1 MLDIA
6 SSSVTLSSMLPT
18 AVQMDSE
25 NDGTE
30 HRISVE
36 IDNTEIYSTVLQA
49 VKNKSVFYDLNTLVS
64 NYMTS
69 HQMAVC
75 ALRFFALYDSH
86 QDSFSTTVIFSS
98 LIIDS
103 DVPEFLTGNYL
114 TTRKSFVI
122 PEGGSQIVHLYA
134 PQDATS
140 LPGMLD
146 ILYSINGV
154 IGREIVD
161 FPLSPGANSLAHFT
175 ISSQFLA
182 STIASMHPQSDIKIL
197 SARVSHGERNL
208 DFYFSEE
215 QPLCSFEFLNMF
227 CLSEIYHVF
236 GTQKI
241 TTEFSH
247 EEGEISGI
255 THFYNR
261 SSQHSVQIETA
272 PLEQEEA
279 LWLNQFLGSPKVALL
294 TGPGRAREVLISDIT
309 SEISNK
315 PNEQVIL
322 KFSWSYNTKTDVIRT
337 TDKCSIFNGSFSDSF
352 S

>member
-1 MLDIA
+1 MLNIA

-36 IDNTEIYSTVLQA
+36 IDNTVIYSTVLQA

-122 PEGGSQIVHLYA
+122 PEGGSQIVHLFA

-146 ILYSINGV
+146 ILYSIDGI
-154 IGREIVD
+154 IGRDIVD
-161 FPLSPGANSLAHFT
+161 FPLSLGANSLAHFT

-197 SARVSHGERNL
+197 SARISHGQRQL
-208 DFYFSEE
+208 DFYFTEE
-215 QPLCSFEFLNMF
+215 QPLCSFEFLNIF
-227 CLSEIYHVF
+227 CLPEICHIF

-241 TTEFSH
+241 TTEFKQ
-247 EEGEISGI
+247 EEGSVSGI
-255 THFYNR
+255 TQFYNR
-261 SSQHSVQIETA
+261 SSKHAVQIETA
-272 PLEQEEA
+272 PLQQQEA
-279 LWLNQFLGSPKVALL
+279 LWLNQFLGSPKVSLL
-294 TGPGRAREVLISDIT
+294 TPQGAARDVLISDIT
-309 SEISNK
+309 SEISDN
-315 PNEQVIL
+315 PNEQVTL
-322 KFSWSYNTKTDVIRT
+322 KFTWSYNTKSNIL
-337 TDKCSIFNGSFSDSF
+337 SQPSSPAIFADSFNNSFS
-352 S
+352 